1 MSWSEFLLSFKGRIG
16 RKPYWL
22 FTFAFMLI
30 SIVFPVFDMDGD
42 VSVFGI
48 VLNILLIWP
57 CLAVG
62 AKRWHDRGK
71 SAWWLLIVLIPVVGM
86 LWALIECGF
95 LRGTDGPNRF
105 GPDPSAPPAF
115 A

>member
-1 MSWSEFLLSFKGRIG
+1 MLWSEFLLSFNGRIG

-22 FTFAFMLI
+22 FSLAVFIL
-30 SIVFPVFDMDGD
+30 SIASSVLDPSADAPVF
-42 VSVFGI
+42 SYVF
-48 VLNILLIWP
+48 NILVIWP
-57 CLAVG
+57 CLAVA

-71 SAWWLLIVLIPVVGM
+71 SAWWLLIMLIPVVGM
-86 LWALIECGF
+86 LWTLIECGF

-105 GPDPSAPPAF
+105 GPAPSAPPAF